1 MPTHDPKKRT
11 KPQATPEVNC
21 RRICKKHYK
30 NMKLETLP
38 NNKTKNNHILPLLPI
53 KTILLNL
60 PNVAD
65 H

>member
-1 MPTHDPKKRT
+1 
-11 KPQATPEVNC
+11 
-21 RRICKKHYK
+21 
-30 NMKLETLP
+30 MKLETLP
-38 NNKTKNNHILPLLPI
+38 NNKTKNNHILLLLPI